1 MKTGLALSSLI
12 VLVLLGCSRAPQPAT
27 SPTDSN
33 HLNRNNQSIASSPS
47 SPSDPNQPS
56 EATNADPRT
65 IVDRFYHEYIVRE
78 APWQVLQ
85 AYIDPETYEQLSQVE
100 LFDADPI
107 TNAQVPVWEYAV
119 GDVRITG
126 DTAQVEV
133 RLKVELRQPP
143 PTFNRYMTVVLQNN
157 GGRWQI
163 KNVIYSPE
171 PLPSGEPNDLLHIWK
186 P

>member
-1 MKTGLALSSLI
+1 MMRTGLALSSLVAL
-12 VLVLLGCSRAPQPAT
+12 VLVGCSGSPQPAI
-27 SPTDSN
+27 SPTHSDQLSV
-33 HLNRNNQSIASSPS
+33 SS
-47 SPSDPNQPS
+47 SPSDPNHSS
-56 EATNADPRT
+56 EPTSEPTNADPRT
-65 IVDRFYHEYIVRE
+65 VVDRFYHEYIVRE

-85 AYIDPETYEQLSQVE
+85 AYIDPETYEQLSQVT

-119 GDVRITG
+119 GDARITG

-133 RLKVELRQPP
+133 QLKVELRQPP
-143 PTFNRYMTVVLQNN
+143 PTFNRQMTVVLQNN
-157 GGRWQI
+157 SGQWQI
-163 KNVIYSPE
+163 RNIIYAPE